1 VSEHTFLSR
10 SPEETERLGE
20 GLAKRLQA
28 GDVVALSGELGTG
41 KTTLVRGIA
50 RGLGVKED
58 EVASPS
64 FTIINEYPSSP
75 PLYHIDFYRLE
86 RLEELTEIGYWEYL
100 EGEGIV
106 VIEWADRIPEAIP
119 PASIW
124 LTLRFRQGEE
134 REIKVKGEG
143 EIFRRIVEELM
154 RRG

>member
-1 VSEHTFLSR
+1 MSEYTFLSR

-75 PLYHIDFYRLE
+75 PLYHIDFYRLSK
-86 RLEELTEIGYWEYL
+86 REELTEIGFWEYL
-100 EGEGIV
+100 GGEGIV

-124 LTLRFRQGEE
+124 LTLCFRQGEE

-143 EIFRRIVEELM
+143 EMFKRIVEELM